1 VAGECFYS
9 GKGQSAELKIK
20 HIGVVV
26 FMICP
31 LLAAQQ
37 PASQPEVSASPR
49 YPAQESL
56 NAPAAASAVLA
67 DGTPVVLHILET
79 VSSADAFVGKQI
91 AFEVADDVKL
101 GETVVIAKGSPA
113 FGTVTRVKMSEMM
126 GESGAMEFSLDYVRM
141 VNGEEAKLSAFAG
154 GEGGSRT
161 GAVITAAILVS
172 PAFLFIYG
180 KDKKVRKGATITAYI
195 RGDVKVKI
203 DGARVLLPPTSL
215 SAADLAAL
223 PDVALTFSSDPAGA
237 EIIIDGESSG
247 VSPVTT
253 LIRPGTHQVSVKKKG
268 YLEWKRAI
276 DITGRVMHVTANLEP
291 VGVH

>member
-1 VAGECFYS
+1 M
-9 GKGQSAELKIK
+9 KIK

-49 YPAQESL
+49 DPAQESL
-56 NAPAAASAVLA
+56 NTSAATSAVLA
-67 DGTPVVLHILET
+67 DGTPVVLRVLET
-79 VSSADAFVGKQI
+79 VSSSDAWVGKQI

-113 FGTVTRVKMSEMM
+113 FGAVTRVKMTEMM
-126 GESGAMEFSLDYVRM
+126 GESGALEFSLDYVRM
-141 VNGEEAKLSAFAG
+141 VNGEEAKLSANAG
-154 GEGGSRT
+154 GDARSRE
-161 GAVITAAILVS
+161 GAVLTAAIIVS

-180 KDKKVRKGATITAYI
+180 KDKTIHKGSTITAYI
-195 RGDVKVKI
+195 RDDVKLKI
-203 DGARVLLPPTSL
+203 NGAGVLLPPASL

-223 PDVALTFSSDPAGA
+223 PDVAFTFSTDPAGA

-253 LIRPGTHQVSVKKKG
+253 LIRPGTHQVLVNKKG
-268 YLEWKRAI
+268 YLEWKRAV
-276 DITGRVMHVTANLEP
+276 DITGRVMHISANLEP
-291 VGVH
+291 AGVH